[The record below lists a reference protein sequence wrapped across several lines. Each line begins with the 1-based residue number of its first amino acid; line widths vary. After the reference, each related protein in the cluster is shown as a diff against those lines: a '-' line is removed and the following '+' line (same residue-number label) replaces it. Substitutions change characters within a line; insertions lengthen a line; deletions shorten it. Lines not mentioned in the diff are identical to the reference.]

1 MLKTY
6 SNRWHEWDTIMLHK
20 LGKPR
25 YDVPKAY
32 RLIALMNTMGKVLS
46 AIVAEDLTYM
56 CKRYSLLPDNH
67 YGGCPGRCTTDV
79 MHMLIHRI
87 KVAWQ

>member
-1 MLKTY
+1 MLNTY
-6 SNRWHEWDTIMLHK
+6 SDCWHEWDTIVLCK

-32 RLIALMNTMGKVLS
+32 RPIALMNMMGKVLS

-56 CKRYSLLPDNH
+56 CK
-67 YGGCPGRCTTDV
+67 
-79 MHMLIHRI
+79 
-87 KVAWQ
+87 